1 MEVKPFKN
9 ESGTRK
15 EQVREMF
22 NRIADRYDF
31 LNHLLSFNIDKK
43 WRRKVYSLIE
53 ADRSISPDIKNTSRI
68 LDIATGTGD
77 LAFVLSRLPGTEV
90 TGLDLSEEM
99 IRIAKSKEAKKKAGI
114 HFLVGDSEK
123 LPFSQDEFNYIT
135 VAFGVRNFE
144 DLQAGLQ
151 EMNRVLK
158 KGGMVFI
165 LEFSHPSPGLF
176 SLLYKFYSSK
186 LLPRIASLFTS
197 EPRAYT
203 YLPESISEFP
213 EGEGMLNEMEK
224 AGFSDVGYKRLSGGI
239 SSIYFATSM

>member
-1 MEVKPFKN
+1 MEVKPFKD

-22 NRIADRYDF
+22 NRIAGRYDF

-53 ADRSISPDIKNTSRI
+53 ADRDISPDNNNTTRI

-77 LAFVLSRLPGTEV
+77 LAFVLSRLQGTEV

-99 IRIAKSKEAKKKAGI
+99 IRIAKAKEERKKAGI
-114 HFLVGDSEK
+114 QFLVGDSEK
-123 LPFSQDEFNYIT
+123 LPFSPGEFNYVT

-144 DLQAGLQ
+144 DLQAGLK

-158 KGGMVFI
+158 KGGKVFI
-165 LEFSHPSPGLF
+165 LEFSHPAPGLF

-186 LLPRIASLFTS
+186 LLPRIASIFTS

-213 EGEGMLNEMEK
+213 EGEGMLNELEK
-224 AGFSDVGYKRLSGGI
+224 AGFNEVGYKRLSGGI
-239 SSIYFATSM
+239 SSIYIATSL